1 MKERA
6 KTPVKVEI
14 FNRTF
19 TVTSEDDEHYVK
31 ELASYVDQ
39 RMRQIEGSTKTAVS
53 LRVAI
58 MAALSIA
65 DEYFQACT
73 REAEIKQEV
82 EHFSTLLCERLEQSE
97 HHDKDLPSV
106 PSFSD
111 ARAGMISKGEDP
123 SAHLSL
129 P

>member
-1 MKERA
+1 MKEKAR
-6 KTPVKVEI
+6 TPVKVEI

-19 TVTSEDDEHYVK
+19 TVTSEDDEQYVR

-39 RMRQIEGSTKTAVS
+39 RMRQIEGSTRTAVS

-73 REAEIKQEV
+73 REAEMKKEV
-82 EHFSTLLCERLEQSE
+82 ERFSTLLCERLEQSE
-97 HHDKDLPSV
+97 QHDEDPTSI
-106 PSFSD
+106 PPCSD
-111 ARAGMISKGEDP
+111 GEAGMISKGEDESVP
-123 SAHLSL
+123 PSL

>member
-6 KTPVKVEI
+6 RTPVKVEI

-19 TVTSEDDEHYVK
+19 TVTSEDDEHYVR

-39 RMRQIEGSTKTAVS
+39 RMRQIEGSTRTAVS

-65 DEYFQACT
+65 DEYFQVCN

-82 EHFSTLLCERLEQSE
+82 DRFSTLLCERLAQSE
-97 HHDKDLPSV
+97 QRDEDLASLPSL
-106 PSFSD
+106 SD
-111 ARAGMISKGEDP
+111 GRAPLISAREDDNTP
-123 SAHLSL
+123 LS
-129 P
+129 PP